1 MLTRY
6 PVLLL
11 TALATF
17 VRLLTLG
24 RDPLWF
30 DESFTALV
38 AHPGTNFWQAVI
50 GDTHPP
56 LWSLIQAFNVRLFRE
71 FAYTSIGFR
80 LPALILSVA
89 SVVLIYHIA
98 KRLTDDFTAIHAGLL
113 VALLPPFIYFG
124 QDGRMYALLSFCVL
138 LTLWAA
144 LRRNFYWFALGALG
158 AIYTHN
164 VGLLYVAAI
173 GGVAVLTT
181 SNWTDR
187 LKAMMGVGV
196 PALLYMP
203 WALTMFRQAGAVGES
218 FWLPPANVL
227 NAMEHLA
234 AVTVGWRLPKPLT
247 LHILIACY
255 GLSAVALWQARRWWI
270 HREGLHLATLVVGAP
285 MMLFLISVFWRN
297 IMVFRAL
304 LPAGMGMMIL
314 WASTLSHLP
323 VTVRTG
329 QVQIFGW
336 GSKLL
341 RDVCL
346 PLFAIATA
354 SYLLYGTGREDLRA
368 FEQPLKESWQQGD
381 VVYFANPTQA
391 IQHWLYLDKEFYVR
405 PAIGDILNI
414 TEPVKY
420 AFRIKDAEVPIGDLA
435 TCRVWL
441 ITQQNPF
448 TRLDEVQYVDYIL
461 STYPHELSLRLER
474 NENTVDSLYLIHL
487 PCDG

>member
-1 MLTRY
+1 MLVKY
-6 PVLLL
+6 PVPLLIL
-11 TALATF
+11 VSTF

-24 RDPLWF
+24 GDNLWF
-30 DESFTALV
+30 DEAFTALV
-38 AHPGTNFWQAVI
+38 AHPNTNFWQAVM

-56 LWSLIQAFNVRLFRE
+56 LWSLIQALNVRLFRD
-71 FAYTSIGFR
+71 FAYTSVGFR
-80 LPALILSVA
+80 LPALLFSVA
-89 SVVLIYHIA
+89 SVVLLYYIA
-98 KRLTDDFTAIHAGLL
+98 KRLTDDFTAIHAGLM

-138 LTLWAA
+138 FTLWAA

-173 GGVAVLTT
+173 GGVAGLTAQG
-181 SNWTDR
+181 WTNKF
-187 LKAMMGVGV
+187 KAAMGLGV

-203 WALTMFRQAGAVGES
+203 WALTMFRQAMAVGDS
-218 FWLPPANVL
+218 FWLPPANIL
-227 NAMEHLA
+227 NALEHVA

-255 GLSAVALWQARRWWI
+255 GLTAVALWQARRWWI
-270 HREGLHLATLVVGAP
+270 HREGLHLAALVVGAP
-285 MMLFLISVFWRN
+285 MLLFLISVFWRN

-314 WASTLSHLP
+314 WASTLSRLP
-323 VTVRTG
+323 VVVRGG
-329 QVQIFGW
+329 QVQPFGW

-341 RDVCL
+341 RDVSL

-354 SYLLYGTGREDLRA
+354 SYLLYGTGRENLIE
-368 FEQPLKESWQQGD
+368 FEQPLKEGWQSGD

-391 IQHWLYLDKEFYVR
+391 IQHWLYLDREFYIR

-420 AFRIKDAEVPIGDLA
+420 AFRIKDAEVPIADLE

-448 TRLDEVQYVDYIL
+448 TRLDEAQYVEYIL
-461 STYPHELSLRLER
+461 NTYPNELTLQLER
-474 NENTVDSLYLIHL
+474 NENTVDSLYLVHL